1 MKFLKDIRT
10 LEQLKK
16 EYRKWAMQ
24 LHPDMGGTD
33 EDMKILNAEY
43 EAVFARVKDV
53 HVTKDGNE
61 YRKESN
67 EAPQDFINIINE
79 LLKLN
84 NVHIEIIGCFLWVSG
99 NTKPYKEILKG
110 LGLRWHSKKECWYLA
125 PDGYR
130 RHGKKEYSLNDIRS
144 MYGVEYDEETHRK
157 ELKRA

>member
-1 MKFLKDIRT
+1 MKFLKDIHT

-16 EYRKWAMQ
+16 EYRQWAMK

-43 EAVFARVKDV
+43 EAVFARVKDI
-53 HVTKDGNE
+53 HTNKDGEE
-61 YRKESN
+61 YHRESN

-84 NVHIEIIGCFLWVSG
+84 NIHIEVIGSFLWVSG
-99 NTKPYKEILKG
+99 NTKPYKEILKK
-110 LGLRWHSKKECWYLA
+110 LGMKWHSKKECWYLA

-144 MYGVEYDEETHRK
+144 MYGVEYDENIHRK
-157 ELKRA
+157 ELQRA